1 MPETTS
7 CAIRSEPPLQDIAAA
22 TMLEGMAKKK
32 KTKTTTGYWGMV
44 RGAVIILR
52 LGFNMMKA
60 AKSAQQSI
68 LLDLVAYDF
77 ES

>member
-1 MPETTS
+1 
-7 CAIRSEPPLQDIAAA
+7 
-22 TMLEGMAKKK
+22 MLEGMAKKK